1 MGAVKDE
8 VGLVLNDPLHG
19 FSFFKFHGLRHGGG
33 EVDVPL
39 FTFFTVDELH
49 FGREPHGFSSFIVI

>member
-1 MGAVKDE
+1 
-8 VGLVLNDPLHG
+8 
-19 FSFFKFHGLRHGGG
+19 
-33 EVDVPL
+33 L